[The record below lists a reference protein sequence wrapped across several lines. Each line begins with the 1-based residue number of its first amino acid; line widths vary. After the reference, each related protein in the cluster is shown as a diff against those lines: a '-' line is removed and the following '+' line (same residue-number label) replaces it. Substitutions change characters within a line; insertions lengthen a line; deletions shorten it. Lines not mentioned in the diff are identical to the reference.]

1 MAALESYPELRALGR
16 LTQADR
22 LDVLFAAYEGPQSRW
37 YVAQAHESRLGALWV
52 NLGHHPILER
62 KEALIIAV
70 GVVES
75 ARRQGIAHALLTHA
89 RHELEAEAGS
99 WRLFVHPD
107 NAPARRLYERHGFQ
121 PTSLEY
127 TRL

>member
-1 MAALESYPELRALGR
+1 MVALESYPELRALGR

-22 LDVLFAAYEGPQSRW
+22 LDALFAGYEGPQTRW
-37 YVAQAHESRLGALWV
+37 YVAQAHDAHLGALWA

-62 KEALIIAV
+62 KEAVIIAV
-70 GVVES
+70 GVVEA

-89 RHELEAEAGS
+89 RHALEAEAGS

-107 NAPARRLYERHGFQ
+107 NEPARRLYERHGFLL
-121 PTSLEY
+121 TSLEY